1 MGDSPNDREKPPD
14 DAFGHLRTT
23 KSSLR
28 LNQIEKIR
36 ANGVG
41 ELVALPQLVV
51 CGDQSAGKSSVLE
64 GITRIPFPRQ
74 EGLCTRFPTEIILRH
89 TSDDSTTIVASIRPH
104 ASRSEQSQEP
114 LLSFRKVVQDM
125 AQLPSIT
132 HEVSKLMNIRG
143 YTEQS
148 DGISF
153 APDALRI
160 EISGPTGLHLS
171 VVDLPG
177 LISVTNDEQN
187 EEDVDAVY
195 DMVNTYLQSSRTII
209 LAVLQ
214 ASNDMANQGIIKLA
228 RKHDPDGQRTV
239 GIITKPDL
247 INEGA
252 EHRIAL
258 VARNEDSIKLKLGFF
273 LLKNPSPLE
282 LEDGIS
288 AETRSRRELQFFASP
303 AWKNQGVD
311 MGRVGADRLRMFLQ
325 NLLDAHIERE
335 LPKVLQEIK
344 NTLAAKEKGL
354 QALGS
359 ARPTVGHVR
368 TFLTGLSMEFYQLMD
383 AALRGNY
390 DSVNPEFFSN
400 NNYCR
405 LRARTQELNTAFA
418 TEMRLHGQKRK
429 LSTPSPPSNSDD
441 EATDET
447 TQLIVSRA
455 EMLQWVKEWV
465 EHATKTVFLEDHL
478 RREVSKVL
486 ASTLEEAKESAIAE
500 LDRLLRDERQSP
512 LTYNHY
518 YTDNVQKARLDE
530 QKAAVRSAIALVT
543 QEDHHGR
550 LHISNHADDIERF
563 ITAIQSRITFNMDES
578 ACKEALTQ
586 LEAYYK
592 KVAMKTFVDNMARQV
607 IERHIMSPL
616 PEAFGPRSVS
626 SLSNEELWRIGSE
639 PQAQSV
645 RRSKLQTEVEDLSK
659 SILDLQAVF

>member
-1 MGDSPNDREKPPD
+1 MGDSAKEHEKPPD
-14 DAFGHLRTT
+14 DAFGHLRTI
-23 KSSLR
+23 KSSVR
-28 LNQIEKIR
+28 LNQIETIR

-74 EGLCTRFPTEIILRH
+74 EGLCTRFPTEIILRN
-89 TSDDSTTIVASIRPH
+89 TSADSTTIVASIRPH
-104 ASRSEQSQEP
+104 ASRSNQSQES

-143 YTEQS
+143 YTEES
-148 DGISF
+148 DAISF

-177 LISVTNDEQN
+177 LISVANDEQS
-187 EEDVDAVY
+187 EEDVDAVH

-214 ASNDMANQGIIKLA
+214 AGNDMANQPIIKLA

-252 EHRIAL
+252 EPRIAL

-273 LLKNPSPLE
+273 LLKNPTPLE
-282 LEDGIS
+282 LENGIS
-288 AETRSRRELQFFASP
+288 TETRSTRELQFFASP
-303 AWKNQGVD
+303 AWKDQAID
-311 MGRVGADRLRMFLQ
+311 MDRVGADRLRIFLQ

-335 LPKVLQEIK
+335 LPKVLQELK
-344 NTLAAKEKGL
+344 TTLAAKEKEL
-354 QALGS
+354 QALGG

-368 TFLTGLSMEFYQLMD
+368 AFVTGLSMEFYQLLD

-390 DSVNPEFFSN
+390 DSVNLEFFSN

-405 LRARTQELNTAFA
+405 LRARTQELNAAFA

-429 LSTPSPPSNSDD
+429 IGISSPSSNSDD
-441 EATDET
+441 ESTDET
-447 TQLIVSRA
+447 TQLIVSRV
-455 EMLQWVKEWV
+455 EMLQWVKQV
-465 EHATKTVFLEDHL
+465 CLCIFL
-478 RREVSKVL
+478 
-486 ASTLEEAKESAIAE
+486 
-500 LDRLLRDERQSP
+500 Q
-512 LTYNHY
+512 
-518 YTDNVQKARLDE
+518 
-530 QKAAVRSAIALVT
+530 
-543 QEDHHGR
+543 
-550 LHISNHADDIERF
+550 
-563 ITAIQSRITFNMDES
+563 
-578 ACKEALTQ
+578 
-586 LEAYYK
+586 
-592 KVAMKTFVDNMARQV
+592 
-607 IERHIMSPL
+607 
-616 PEAFGPRSVS
+616 
-626 SLSNEELWRIGSE
+626 
-639 PQAQSV
+639 
-645 RRSKLQTEVEDLSK
+645 
-659 SILDLQAVF
+659 

>member
-1 MGDSPNDREKPPD
+1 
-14 DAFGHLRTT
+14 
-23 KSSLR
+23 
-28 LNQIEKIR
+28 
-36 ANGVG
+36 
-41 ELVALPQLVV
+41 
-51 CGDQSAGKSSVLE
+51 
-64 GITRIPFPRQ
+64 
-74 EGLCTRFPTEIILRH
+74 
-89 TSDDSTTIVASIRPH
+89 
-104 ASRSEQSQEP
+104 
-114 LLSFRKVVQDM
+114 
-125 AQLPSIT
+125 
-132 HEVSKLMNIRG
+132 MNIRG
-143 YTEQS
+143 HTEQS
-148 DGISF
+148 DGILF

-177 LISVTNDEQN
+177 LISVTNDEQS

-195 DMVNTYLQSSRTII
+195 DM
-209 LAVLQ
+209 

-252 EHRIAL
+252 QHRIAL
-258 VARNEDSIKLKLGFF
+258 VAKNEDSIKLKLGFF

-282 LEDGIS
+282 LED
-288 AETRSRRELQFFASP
+288 
-303 AWKNQGVD
+303 
-311 MGRVGADRLRMFLQ
+311 
-325 NLLDAHIERE
+325 
-335 LPKVLQEIK
+335 
-344 NTLAAKEKGL
+344 AKEKDL

-359 ARPTVGHVR
+359 ARPSVDHVR
-368 TFLTGLSMEFYQLMD
+368 TFLTGLSMKFFQLMD

-390 DSVNPEFFSN
+390 DSVNPDFFSN
-400 NNYCR
+400 NNFCR

-429 LSTPSPPSNSDD
+429 IDTLSPPSNSDD

-447 TQLIVSRA
+447 TQLIVSGA
-455 EMLQWVKEWV
+455 EMLQWVKESQGWIGIAQNHIDSILKVVLQWV
-465 EHATKTVFLEDHL
+465 EHATKNVILEDHL
-478 RREVSKVL
+478 RCEVSKVL
-486 ASTLEEAKESAIAE
+486 ANTLEEAKESATAE

-512 LTYNHY
+512 MTYNHY

-563 ITAIQSRITFNMDES
+563 ITAIQSRITFDMDES

-592 KVAMKTFVDNMARQV
+592 KVAMKTFVDNVARQV